1 METGIVMKSTGSWYL
16 VRLENGEV
24 VECRMKGKLRTRGI
38 RTTNPVAVGDEVD
51 VERKPDGAVIGGIHE
66 RRNYIIRRA
75 TNLSREAH
83 VIAANVDVAML
94 VVTVNHPVTS
104 PVFVDRFLASAEAYR
119 IPVVLVFNKMD
130 LYGEE
135 DREMVEAWTAV
146 YEGVGYEC
154 LHVSAA
160 TGEGVEQVRERMRG
174 RVTVLAGLSGVG
186 KSSLVNRVEPGLQ
199 LKVAEISEAHDT
211 GRHTT
216 TFAEMFP
223 LSGGGYIVDTPGI
236 RAFGLVGMERGEI
249 SHYFP
254 EIFRH
259 AADCRYGNCTHTRE
273 PGCAVVEAVERGDI
287 SESRYFSYVSLLE
300 EGDDKYRKAER

>member
-119 IPVVLVFNKMD
+119 IPAVLVFNKMD

-146 YEGVGYEC
+146 YKGVGYEC
-154 LHVSAA
+154 LHVSVA